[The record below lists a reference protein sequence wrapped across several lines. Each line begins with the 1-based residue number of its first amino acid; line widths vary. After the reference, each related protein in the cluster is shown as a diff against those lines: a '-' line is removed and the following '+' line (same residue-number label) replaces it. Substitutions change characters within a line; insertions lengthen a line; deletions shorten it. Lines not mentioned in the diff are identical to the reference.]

1 MHLKYAFVFVFN
13 RKLSLFLPFPAA
25 ELSGEGSVRA
35 VSQEADGARPDERPE
50 VPVVLSREFFLS
62 RFIGARHLISS
73 FYLQVCIR
81 CFSYSPYFYKFGVIF
96 GSVVSLE
103 FKL

>member
-1 MHLKYAFVFVFN
+1 MRLCLFLTVNF
-13 RKLSLFLPFPAA
+13 SLFLLFPAA

-50 VPVVLSREFFLS
+50 VPVVLSRES
-62 RFIGARHLISS
+62 RFIGARDLISS

-81 CFSYSPYFYKFGVIF
+81 CFSYSPYFYKFWVIF

>member
-1 MHLKYAFVFVFN
+1 MIRYFVHLKYAFVFVFN
-13 RKLSLFLPFPAA
+13 RKLSLFLLFPAA

-50 VPVVLSREFFLS
+50 VPVVLSRES
-62 RFIGARHLISS
+62 RFIGARDLISS

-81 CFSYSPYFYKFGVIF
+81 CFSYSPYFY
-96 GSVVSLE
+96 
-103 FKL
+103 